1 MVLML
6 CPVTAF
12 AEEHVYRVAG
22 MPELCGSGWNPAD
35 DNNRM
40 TYNGEAG
47 RYEKVRTD
55 VAPGPYMYKITVDG
69 AWSDVGEIKTV
80 DVENDNATVTI
91 WYDEKTGKWG
101 ADGAYDTPAEPAL
114 AITVDG
120 FEVGKTPN
128 DCTYT
133 FESTIPGVTFSADD
147 IQSFSWLKYSFDKEW
162 NTMYETEVF
171 EAGARYRIGIS
182 LNNKGLELAPVYAGG
197 RGAVCGCRAVFAA
210 PLSHLCDG

>member
-1 MVLML
+1 MKKRIFSMLLCLCMVLML
-6 CPVTAF
+6 LPATAL
-12 AEEHVYRVAG
+12 AEE
-22 MPELCGSGWNPAD
+22 PGSL
-35 DNNRM
+35 
-40 TYNGEAG
+40 
-47 RYEKVRTD
+47 
-55 VAPGPYMYKITVDG
+55 
-69 AWSDVGEIKTV
+69 
-80 DVENDNATVTI
+80 TVT
-91 WYDEKTGKWG
+91 
-101 ADGAYDTPAEPAL
+101 
-114 AITVDG
+114 VSG